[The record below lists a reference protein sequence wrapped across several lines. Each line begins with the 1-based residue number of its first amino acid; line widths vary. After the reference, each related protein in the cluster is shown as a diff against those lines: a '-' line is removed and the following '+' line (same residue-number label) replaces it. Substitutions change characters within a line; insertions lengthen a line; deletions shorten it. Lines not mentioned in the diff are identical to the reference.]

1 MENLE
6 NIEILNLG
14 FLPFTNLEDIKFL
27 EFGFLSSIFNMGI
40 INFSLLSFFKYF
52 VLFLLI
58 LLNLGLLYVEYLDN
72 KNNKKLD
79 YMIQSAAWPI
89 NSRNILVTL
98 SSAASAYQTY
108 LTINSEHIDTNKQQQ
123 LETELFNSI
132 EKYKEIRDNNLLQNL
147 NIEAQINR
155 ISLNTSELNNI
166 KNLKSD
172 ITKQIKIN
180 EDKNLPDDNSVSNEI
195 LTLKS
200 HILNLELEES
210 RVLKAL
216 TESTNGLIK
225 FSEKDGIDHIEGN
238 NVNPFSLPPQCDG
251 RGIQNV
257 NLNNNDGEALEIKKS
272 MIINL
277 DELLDKFDNFDG
289 ITKLAFTMVLNS
301 SVMLSIIFTL
311 ISNIYGNYLI
321 EKFNLEK
328 KYPKIAFLINYR
340 KKVSKYVIYTK
351 FILMIFL
358 CLINLTLGLSI
369 LSLKI

>member
-1 MENLE
+1 M
-6 NIEILNLG
+6 
-14 FLPFTNLEDIKFL
+14 
-27 EFGFLSSIFNMGI
+27 
-40 INFSLLSFFKYF
+40 
-52 VLFLLI
+52 
-58 LLNLGLLYVEYLDN
+58 
-72 KNNKKLD
+72 
-79 YMIQSAAWPI
+79 
-89 NSRNILVTL
+89 
-98 SSAASAYQTY
+98 
-108 LTINSEHIDTNKQQQ
+108 
-123 LETELFNSI
+123 
-132 EKYKEIRDNNLLQNL
+132 
-147 NIEAQINR
+147 
-155 ISLNTSELNNI
+155 
-166 KNLKSD
+166 
-172 ITKQIKIN
+172 KIN
-180 EDKNLPDDNSVSNEI
+180 EDKILPDDNSVSNEI

-200 HILNLELEES
+200 NILNLELEES

-216 TESTNGLIK
+216 TDSTNGLIK

-238 NVNPFSLPPQCDG
+238 NVNPFSLPHSLTHSHCGVAWCGVAG
-251 RGIQNV
+251 RGVKNV

-277 DELLDKFDNFDG
+277 DELLDKFENFDG

-340 KKVSKYVIYTK
+340 KKVSKYVIYTN

-358 CLINLTLGLSI
+358 CLINLSLGLSI